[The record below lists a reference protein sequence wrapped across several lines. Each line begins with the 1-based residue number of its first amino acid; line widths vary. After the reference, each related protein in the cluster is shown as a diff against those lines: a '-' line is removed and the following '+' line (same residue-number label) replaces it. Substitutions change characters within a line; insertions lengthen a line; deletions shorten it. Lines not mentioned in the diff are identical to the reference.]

1 VFNLV
6 ESLAGRD
13 RFISFVPGLL
23 EERGIPFTGAGA
35 EAAAASGSK
44 LATKRRLASAGLPV
58 LPCAAVWPPSL
69 GAEITLDP
77 ACHGPFLVKSVW
89 NHGSPGLDDAAVVSS
104 RRALGVRLADLGS
117 GSGGAWVAEPYLHG
131 REFNVG
137 LLAAP
142 AGVEVLPVA
151 EIVFEG
157 YPAGKPRIVGFRA
170 KWEPDSFE
178 YRHTVRR
185 FDFPRADG
193 ALLERLRLLSLA
205 AWNALGVAGYARVD
219 FRVGAD
225 GQPRILEVN
234 ANPCLTPDAG
244 FAAAAERSGRSL
256 AEAVVEIL
264 GDALRRRAP
273 ALEAA
278 LFQPA

>member
-1 VFNLV
+1 
-6 ESLAGRD
+6 
-13 RFISFVPGLL
+13 
-23 EERGIPFTGAGA
+23 
-35 EAAAASGSK
+35 
-44 LATKRRLASAGLPV
+44 
-58 LPCAAVWPPSL
+58 
-69 GAEITLDP
+69 
-77 ACHGPFLVKSVW
+77 
-89 NHGSPGLDDAAVVSS
+89 
-104 RRALGVRLADLGS
+104 
-117 GSGGAWVAEPYLHG
+117 VAEPYLHG

-185 FDFPRADG
+185 FDFPRADA